1 MDLLNLV
8 DLNEIERETYEQLYN
23 NFQKELEEVK
33 DNKDDKIQ
41 ETKLI
46 LNDVTVT
53 SRKGDE
59 KIIKLQARIENLMG
73 LEVLFEGSEMA
84 ERQYQLALQN
94 LNKQKERNQK

>member
-23 NFQKELEEVK
+23 NFKAKSLEVK
-33 DNKDDKIQ
+33 DIKDAIVRMKNAVTHELVRTSVEDK
-41 ETKLI
+41 
-46 LNDVTVT
+46 
-53 SRKGDE
+53 E